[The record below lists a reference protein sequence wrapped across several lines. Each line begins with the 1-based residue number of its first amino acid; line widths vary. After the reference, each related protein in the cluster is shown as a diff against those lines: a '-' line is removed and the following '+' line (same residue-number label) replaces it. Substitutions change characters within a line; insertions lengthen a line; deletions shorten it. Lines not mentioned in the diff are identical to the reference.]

1 MCKGRISNQVRA
13 YIKYHKKDFVKH
25 RKNNSELVQRLSSEC
40 KIDPRSVYRLLKEP
54 LSQRPKV
61 ASGGLPRKV
70 DSRTRSRLV
79 RNIPKIR
86 KWNANWVCQDLLE
99 LTDIK
104 NISQRTGQRLLNEVG
119 YKYSTPR
126 RKGVLQRGDA
136 AKRLRFAKEW
146 VTEDEDFWKEGI
158 AFYFDGAGF
167 IHKTNPYQDALAC
180 RGKIWRTKSEGL
192 SQHCTSKGK
201 KEGNGGRQAKF
212 FVAISYDQGVILA
225 HQYDKL
231 NGESFA
237 QFIRENFSKLF
248 QKCGKSS
255 KTWLQDGDPS
265 QNSAKSRAAQ
275 EEVGA
280 DLLPIPL
287 RSPEFNPIENV
298 FAFVKKELRLNAIKE
313 MIQEET
319 FEEFSARVKKTLY
332 SSDKGRINNIIA
344 SYGRRLHQV
353 IVRKGEK
360 LITNVCQCSFTV
372 YFMNNKKDNL
382 FLYKQRIFCRVTT
395 GNHRVTIRVTK
406 KQCIILIK

>member
-1 MCKGRISNQVRA
+1 MQPNACDLLKNGSQKMKIFGRRGLLFILMALGS
-13 YIKYHKKDFVKH
+13 YIKQIPFKMHWLAGAKYGVQSLRDFLNTVH
-25 RKNNSELVQRLSSEC
+25 
-40 KIDPRSVYRLLKEP
+40 PRE
-54 LSQRPKV
+54 
-61 ASGGLPRKV
+61 
-70 DSRTRSRLV
+70 
-79 RNIPKIR
+79 
-86 KWNANWVCQDLLE
+86 
-99 LTDIK
+99 
-104 NISQRTGQRLLNEVG
+104 
-119 YKYSTPR
+119 
-126 RKGVLQRGDA
+126 
-136 AKRLRFAKEW
+136 
-146 VTEDEDFWKEGI
+146 
-158 AFYFDGAGF
+158 
-167 IHKTNPYQDALAC
+167 
-180 RGKIWRTKSEGL
+180 
-192 SQHCTSKGK
+192 K

-280 DLLPIPL
+280 DLFPIPL

-332 SSDKGRINNIIA
+332 SSDKGRIKNIIA